1 MDVLRHIIWVLILT
15 ILPLFSSTELAG
27 LPNDQFHHIKS
38 YIAGKESES
47 KLYKQAYRRT
57 DPRSSTQELIIGYR
71 FRFQKANAWSVFA
84 SALGVSRDF
93 VNVRSGREQ
102 LNDAQI
108 DALFEAD
115 LPNYISETRDKANN
129 FDAFPVTIKTALVDS
144 LFTNYST
151 DYMWD
156 LINSGENWVAIS
168 ANFTH
173 DPAYPDVQSRIQGDC
188 ELMMDYAKTLNQ
200 ANSTYNACT
209 DSLMFPF
216 GTPVGDSVLH
226 PNDDGNS
233 GEIFVSIPFPFYD
246 YNHDSCWVNTN
257 GVISFV
263 RYIKKFNPAPFPLD
277 KDKYGRMVAPFWADA
292 DTRNGGGEVYYRQIT
307 DPDDVL
313 LFHATEEIHRVFPT
327 NFVATWAFVATWD
340 NVAFFGAS
348 VDGKERRNTFQC
360 ILVTNGRHSF
370 AIFNYGKIT
379 WTTGAATQGDLHTGL
394 GGIPAMVGFN
404 GGDGDTSHSVKGS
417 RTGDIVNIHL
427 WSNVNVTG
435 RFTFRIDNT
444 DIEDAGCNTGG
455 SVVIHPLLG
464 SMLGGDKV
472 MIFGP
477 CFNPSD
483 TITCRFGDIEVDGLY
498 ESPLKASCITP
509 TLYETGR
516 LEFRMTVSGLQSGD
530 YMGIFTVVS
539 FEYYTPSIIRQE
551 AHRWHETN
559 FLTITWDPKILV
571 EKEVAI
577 HLFGYK
583 EDGDNVILENVQRL
597 GVTENDAGTFTF
609 EKSVDTH
616 QYKVG
621 VIKIVEVEAT
631 DLTLTQALWSDFH
644 NLRWDKTREASQL
657 CKDWAFSAQEYN
669 RNEFVEDLA
678 PCPCTLQ
685 QARVDRGRYSADPHC
700 NERFSHRSDNC
711 HRTPN
716 AVHCVRENYASV
728 NGAGQKCCYDDGG
741 NIINGQ
747 ELENSG
753 GTAHRR
759 HHGGVHP
766 YKSEGK
772 VPYLSYFLS
781 DIVPWENCCN
791 LSSEH
796 CGYFYERR
804 PTDLCQNYEPPRPGC
819 GVGDPHIMTL
829 DGTEYTFNGHGEFYM
844 LKTTNNTFTMQA
856 RMETLETGSTD
867 ATVFTA
873 MVMQESH
880 SDRVQVQVNQRRLLD
895 CWIYA
900 SDDMNNTW
908 QRLDFEETS
917 FWDFAGFSVINDEIS
932 DRNSTQAIITISF
945 HYSEISMQ
953 FTATEGLMLMS
964 FMFFGPPS
972 LKGNTEGLMGLWNDN
987 PDDDLMTPDGSFV
1000 PVNSS
1005 LREIHYDF
1013 GMKWTVPE
1021 TETMFFYGAGKSF
1034 DEINDDD
1041 YTPIFEIPDSVPEN
1055 AVAVCGDNFQCI
1067 FDYHATGGDERIA
1080 GISKKAVAEYDIFV
1094 ESTKKVMSCGDP
1106 GTPTNG
1112 SRTVSKYVEGG
1123 VAVFSC
1129 DVGFNLAGST
1139 ESICLED
1146 GTWNVEL
1153 PKCQHQTTPTA
1164 EVTDTI
1170 VFPVPVEGPQPWVWI
1185 VVGAAGG
1192 LVIALLG
1199 VIAILCWCMR
1209 SSKMKVKKG
1218 DRSKSYNHDKQNP
1231 AFNEQPEKC
1240 ENGGNRCQEDGQY
1253 LAPVDVWFFARPSSE
1268 QEQHM

>member
-1 MDVLRHIIWVLILT
+1 
-15 ILPLFSSTELAG
+15 
-27 LPNDQFHHIKS
+27 
-38 YIAGKESES
+38 
-47 KLYKQAYRRT
+47 
-57 DPRSSTQELIIGYR
+57 
-71 FRFQKANAWSVFA
+71 
-84 SALGVSRDF
+84 
-93 VNVRSGREQ
+93 
-102 LNDAQI
+102 
-108 DALFEAD
+108 
-115 LPNYISETRDKANN
+115 
-129 FDAFPVTIKTALVDS
+129 
-144 LFTNYST
+144 
-151 DYMWD
+151 MWG
-156 LINSGENWVAIS
+156 LINSGKNWVAIS

-173 DPAYPDVQSRIQGDC
+173 DPAYPDVQSRVQGDC
-188 ELMMDYAKTLNQ
+188 ELMMDYARTLNQ
-200 ANSTYNACT
+200 ANSTYHPCN

-216 GTPVGDSVLH
+216 GTPVGDSVLDR
-226 PNDDGNS
+226 NDDGNS
-233 GEIFVSIPFPFYD
+233 GEIFISIPFPFYD
-246 YNHDSCWVNTN
+246 HNHGSCWVNTN
-257 GVISFV
+257 GVLSFMKE
-263 RYIKKFNPAPFPLD
+263 ITKFNPAPFPLD
-277 KDKYGRMVAPFWADA
+277 KDEYGRMVAPFWADA
-292 DTRNGGGEVYYRQIT
+292 DTRNDGGEVYFRQIT

-313 LFHATEEIHRVFPT
+313 LFHATGEIHRVFPT

-348 VDGKERRNTFQC
+348 DKGKEKRNTFQC

-379 WTTGAATQGDLHTGL
+379 WTTGAATQGDANTGL

-404 GGDGDTSHSVKGS
+404 GGDGNTSHSVEGS
-417 RTGDIVNIHL
+417 RTGDIVNIDL

-435 RFTFRIDNT
+435 RFTFRIDDT

-455 SVVIHPLLG
+455 SVVIHPLSG
-464 SMLGGDKV
+464 SMLGGEKV
-472 MIFGP
+472 MVFGP
-477 CFNPSD
+477 CFDQRD

-516 LEFRMTVSGLQSGD
+516 LEFRMTVVGLQNGD

-551 AHRWHETN
+551 ANRWHETN
-559 FLTITWDPKILV
+559 SLTITWDPKILLV
-571 EKEVAI
+571 EKVAI

-583 EDGDNVILENVQRL
+583 EDGDSVVLENVQRL
-597 GVTENDAGTFTF
+597 GVTENDAGMFTF
-609 EKSVDTH
+609 EKSVDRH

-631 DLTLTQALWSDFH
+631 DLALTQALWSDFH
-644 NLRWDKTREASQL
+644 NLKWDKTTKASQL
-657 CKDWAFSAQEYN
+657 CKDWAFSAEESN
-669 RNEFVEDLA
+669 RNEFLEDLA

-700 NERFSHRSDNC
+700 NERFINPGDFCFRA
-711 HRTPN
+711 PK
-716 AVHCVRENYASV
+716 AVHCVRVNDASV
-728 NGAGQKCCYDDGG
+728 NGAGQKCCYDDQG
-741 NIINGQ
+741 NLINGQ

-796 CGYFYERR
+796 CGYYYERR
-804 PTDLCQNYEPPRPGC
+804 PTDLCQNYEPPRPGG

-844 LKTTNNTFTMQA
+844 LKTTNDTFTMQA
-856 RMETLETGSTD
+856 RMETLETGSTDAD

-880 SDRVQVQVNQRRLLD
+880 SDRVQVQVNERRLLD

-900 SDDMNNTW
+900 SDGMDNTW
-908 QRLDFEETS
+908 QRLDFEETN
-917 FWDFAGFSVINDEIS
+917 FWDFAGFFVIKDETS
-932 DRNSTQAIITISF
+932 DGNSTQAIITISF
-945 HYSEISMQ
+945 HHSEISVQ

-987 PDDDLMTPDGSFV
+987 PEDDLMTPNGSLV

-1013 GMKWTVPE
+1013 GIKWTVPE

-1034 DEINDDD
+1034 DGAGKSFDEINDDD
-1041 YTPIFEIPDSVPEN
+1041 YTPIFDIPDSVPEN
-1055 AVAVCGDNFQCI
+1055 AVAFCSDNFQCI

-1080 GISKKAVAEYDIFV
+1080 GISKKAVAEYDVLV

-1129 DVGFNLAGST
+1129 DVGFKLAGST

-1146 GTWNVEL
+1146 GTWNAEL
-1153 PKCQHQTTPTA
+1153 PNCQHQTTPTA

-1170 VFPVPVEGPQPWVWI
+1170 VFPIPVEGPQPWVWI
-1185 VVGAAGG
+1185 AIGVGG
-1192 LVIALLG
+1192 LVIAAVG
-1199 VIAILCWCMR
+1199 IVAAVCWCVR
-1209 SSKMKVKKG
+1209 SGQMKVKKG
-1218 DRSKSYNHDKQNP
+1218 NRSKSYHDKQNP
-1231 AFNEQPEKC
+1231 AFDKQQEKC
-1240 ENGGNRCQEDGQY
+1240 ENGGNTCQEDGQY
-1253 LAPVDVWFFARPSSE
+1253 LDPVNIRYTPAPSSE
-1268 QEQHM
+1268 QPNQDQHIYAELN